1 MSRARTIAIALAL
14 VVSAGCLRRSVRDER
29 LYELGPPLTKLTAVV
44 DAAVRDEGA
53 PENLS
58 EEELLG
64 RATAHDRTLLDPF
77 KGYRLRVARDGLDS
91 AVLVCTSDGRVA
103 LLEDA
108 GCTNPLDSEL
118 WTRPKPVPCEFTLP
132 LRELCRDAE

>member
-1 MSRARTIAIALAL
+1 MAVVLAF
-14 VVSAGCLRRSVRDER
+14 VVAAGCMRRSVRDER
-29 LYELGPPLTKLTAVV
+29 MYELGPPLTKVSAVV

-53 PENLS
+53 PDSLS
-58 EEELLG
+58 EEELLA
-64 RATAHDRTLLDPF
+64 RATAHDRTLVAPF
-77 KGYRLRVARDGLDS
+77 KSYRLRVARDGLDS